1 LTQTLPD
8 DFAEAMSASEAF
20 AAGVG
25 GVLVAD
31 FLAGAEFVLAA
42 GAEAGAAAGAG
53 ADFVAAGAGVGA
65 GAVAAGAAGFADDAL
80 EEGALDGVALEE
92 AALDAGADEAAVLD
106 FLLLREE
113 VFAVEE
119 SAAGA
124 EEASLGAAASAALDF
139 FDDFLVEAVSLLVE
153 ASVLAEAVLLLVEAE
168 PLDALPLSAAV
179 SDFFDFRV
187 DFLVVVE
194 SDAAA
199 VELSLASAAAF
210 LDFLVFLVVV
220 VVVEL

>member
-1 LTQTLPD
+1 LPD

-80 EEGALDGVALEE
+80 EEGALDG
-92 AALDAGADEAAVLD
+92 ADEAAALD